1 MIKKISAILLV
12 FIWMILIFSFS
23 NQNGDDSQGLSD
35 QVITGVADL
44 ITDIDVD
51 SPSMDAIVDKYSF
64 IVRKLA
70 HFFVYFIL
78 GLLIMNA
85 LYIWGIRRYTTI
97 IAASLVILYAITDE
111 VHQFYVG
118 GRSSQISDVLLDSS
132 AGMLAIYLYHKII
145 YLKGR

>member
-51 SPSMDAIVDKYSF
+51 SPSMDAFVDKYSF

-78 GLLIMNA
+78 GILIMNA

-97 IAASLVILYAITDE
+97 ISASLVILYAITDE
-111 VHQFYVG
+111 VHPILC
-118 GRSSQISDVLLDSS
+118 RW
-132 AGMLAIYLYHKII
+132 
-145 YLKGR
+145 

>member
-44 ITDIDVD
+44 LTDIDVD
-51 SPSMDAIVDKYSF
+51 SPSMDAFVDKYSF

-78 GLLIMNA
+78 GILIMNA

-97 IAASLVILYAITDE
+97 ISASLVILYAITDE

>member
-51 SPSMDAIVDKYSF
+51 SPSMDAFVDKYSF
-64 IVRKLA
+64 I
-70 HFFVYFIL
+70 
-78 GLLIMNA
+78 
-85 LYIWGIRRYTTI
+85 
-97 IAASLVILYAITDE
+97 AS
-111 VHQFYVG
+111 
-118 GRSSQISDVLLDSS
+118 
-132 AGMLAIYLYHKII
+132 
-145 YLKGR
+145 

>member
-51 SPSMDAIVDKYSF
+51 SPRMDAIVDKYSF